1 MPKLDFKGKSVIYSH
16 HLGVPF
22 RQLKIDKSKSLS
34 KNPSL
39 DDNLIIHGDNL
50 HALKSLLPRYAGKVK
65 CIYIDPPYNTGNE
78 GWKYNDKVNSPMLA
92 EWLKKAV
99 DTEDLE
105 RHDKW
110 LCMMWPRLQLLK
122 ELLAEDGVILVSI
135 DDNESHRLKILMDD
149 IFGTENYLLTY
160 YVKVRYPEKTLTE
173 KNEYQKVVEQVFVYK
188 KHNFSPIREKKRY
201 SLDKFKWEII
211 EKSKGK
217 KIKIKNKNVML
228 FTKDEYEI
236 RKVPPSKK
244 NLKETWAT
252 GTVARNN
259 ASGKFF
265 AESLKSRKKI
275 DGLSCL
281 YKVEGIG
288 EDGLGYRY
296 FTGPKKQSATE
307 GKFYSGVPIKKKKDI
322 ETDGSAFKLQSISN
336 FYDFSDAFGNC
347 RLEGNISFTSGKKP
361 IEFLK
366 KILSHCVRSD
376 GIILDSF
383 AGSGSTAHAVLDLN
397 KEDGGNRKF
406 ILVECEDYADKITAE
421 RVRRVIKG
429 VSKSKD
435 EKIKKGLGGSFTYC
449 KVGEEISEES
459 LLKCKSLPSYEALAK
474 YVFYTATGKTL
485 DQCKENKD
493 YFVSKAHGNTAFFM
507 IYEPSKKF
515 LRSKESALN
524 LERKEQIQ
532 KIMKQKQCSKAIV
545 FAPTC
550 FIPRKELQRDNLT
563 FCQLPFAIHKIMSS

>member
-78 GWKYNDKVNSPMLA
+78 GWKYNDKVNNPMIT

-105 RHDKW
+105 KHDKW

-122 ELLAEDGVILVSI
+122 ELLAEDGVIFISI
-135 DDNESHRLKILMDD
+135 DDNEHYHLQLIMNE
-149 IFGTENYLLTY
+149 IFGNENLVST
-160 YVKVRYPEKTLTE
+160 VI
-173 KNEYQKVVEQVFVYK
+173 
-188 KHNFSPIREKKRY
+188 PILNPRGRTF
-201 SLDKFKWEII
+201 D
-211 EKSKGK
+211 
-217 KIKIKNKNVML
+217 
-228 FTKDEYEI
+228 
-236 RKVPPSKK
+236 
-244 NLKETWAT
+244 
-252 GTVARNN
+252 
-259 ASGKFF
+259 KFF
-265 AESLKSRKKI
+265 AKTHEYILVFVKNPNSSKSINLLPKSEKKI
-275 DGLSCL
+275 AEYNKTDSKGHKFRTLELRNRNPVFNRKNRPNLFFPIFANPKTGSVSLSKSKEFSQEIL
-281 YKVEGIG
+281 PMNQKG
-288 EDGLGYRY
+288 EDDCWTWSKQKVQNDMNTLLARQTSKGSWRVFRKDYLYNESGDISTSKENTLWNEKEINNEKGKEILRKL
-296 FTGPKKQSATE
+296 FNGKCPLDFPKSMDL
-307 GKFYSGVPIKKKKDI
+307 IKKCIKLGSDKD
-322 ETDGSAFKLQSISN
+322 S
-336 FYDFSDAFGNC
+336 
-347 RLEGNISFTSGKKP
+347 
-361 IEFLK
+361 
-366 KILSHCVRSD
+366 
-376 GIILDSF
+376 IILDSF
-383 AGSGSTAHAVLDLN
+383 AGSGTTAHAVLDLN

-485 DQCKENKD
+485 NQCKENKD
-493 YFVSKAHGNTAFFM
+493 YFVSKVHGNTAFFM
-507 IYEPSKKF
+507 IYEPRKKF

-532 KIMKQKQCSKAIV
+532 KIIKQKQCSKAII

-550 FIPRKELQRDNLT
+550 FIPRKELQKDNIT
-563 FCQLPFAIHKIMSS
+563 FCQLPFAIHRIMGS